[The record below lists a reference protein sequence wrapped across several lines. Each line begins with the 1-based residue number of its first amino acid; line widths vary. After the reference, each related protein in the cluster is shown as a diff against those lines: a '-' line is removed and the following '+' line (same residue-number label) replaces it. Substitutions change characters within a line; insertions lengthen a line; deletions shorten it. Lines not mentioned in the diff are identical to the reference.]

1 MARTMSVKIPVSSL
15 IADIEASI
23 AKIDESVS
31 NYANE
36 RKQYEAE
43 MISYKESVAK
53 FVSDFVSKN
62 ASNIGYDYDSIL
74 RINHA
79 YNGKVELI
87 FDKDSIEGFPEKPEE
102 PQKPNQKEWFG
113 REHQTRKQIL
123 ERNLKVLRMTTQE
136 EVSASSYSSVM
147 ELI

>member
-1 MARTMSVKIPVSSL
+1 MSVKIPVSSL

-23 AKIDESVS
+23 AKIDEAVVS
-31 NYANE
+31 YSAE
-36 RKQYEAE
+36 LSSYRDEMVAYDKALIAKAIEALSNPE
-43 MISYKESVAK
+43 
-53 FVSDFVSKN
+53 
-62 ASNIGYDYDSIL
+62 NIGTDHTFPI
-74 RINHA
+74 RIQRNN
-79 YNGKVELI
+79 YRNDVSVE
-87 FDKDSIEGFPEKPEE
+87 FDVEALGFPTKPEE
-102 PQKPNQKEWFG
+102 PVKPNQKEWFG

>member
-1 MARTMSVKIPVSSL
+1 MARTMSVKIPVSAL
-15 IADIEASI
+15 IADIEKSI
-23 AKIDESVS
+23 AKIDEAIT
-31 NYANE
+31 NYATD
-36 RKQYEAE
+36 RKKYEAE
-43 MISYKESVAK
+43 TVAYKEIVAK
-53 FVSDFVSKN
+53 FVSDFISKN
-62 ASNIGYDYDSIL
+62 ATSLGYDYDSLI
-74 RINHA
+74 RINHS

-87 FDKDSIEGFPEKPEE
+87 LDKDSIDGFPEKPEE
-102 PQKPNQKEWFG
+102 PSKPNEKEWFG

>member
-1 MARTMSVKIPVSSL
+1 MSVKIPVSSL

-23 AKIDESVS
+23 AKIDEAVE
-31 NYANE
+31 NYAE
-36 RKQYEAE
+36 DRKKYEAE
-43 MISYKESVAK
+43 LVAYKENVAK
-53 FVSDFVSKN
+53 FVSSFISKN
-62 ASNIGYDYDSIL
+62 ASNIGYDYDSQI

-87 FDKDSIEGFPEKPEE
+87 LDKDSIDGFPDRPEE
-102 PQKPNQKEWFG
+102 PTKPNQKEWFG

>member
-1 MARTMSVKIPVSSL
+1 MARTMSVKIPVSVL
-15 IADIEASI
+15 ISDIEASI

-31 NYANE
+31 NYATE
-36 RKQYEAE
+36 RKQYETDLVA
-43 MISYKESVAK
+43 YKESVAK

-62 ASNIGYDYDSIL
+62 ASNIGYDYESIL

>member
-1 MARTMSVKIPVSSL
+1 MSVKIPVSAL
-15 IADIEASI
+15 ISDIEKSI
-23 AKIDESVS
+23 AKIDEAIT
-31 NYANE
+31 NYASD
-36 RKQYEAE
+36 RKQYEVDVSA
-43 MISYKESVAK
+43 YKESVAK
-53 FVSDFVSKN
+53 FVSDFISKN
-62 ASNIGYDYDSIL
+62 APSIGYDYESLI
-74 RINHA
+74 RINHS

-87 FDKDSIEGFPEKPEE
+87 LDKDSIEGFPEKPEE
-102 PQKPNQKEWFG
+102 PSKPNEKEWFG

>member
-15 IADIEASI
+15 IADIEKSI
-23 AKIDESVS
+23 AKIDEAIT
-31 NYANE
+31 NYASD
-36 RKQYEAE
+36 RKKYDAE
-43 MISYKESVAK
+43 VVSYKQNVAK
-53 FVSDFVSKN
+53 FVSDFISKN
-62 ASNIGYDYDSIL
+62 ANKIGYEYDSLI
-74 RINHA
+74 RINHS
-79 YNGKVELI
+79 YNGKVELVL
-87 FDKDSIEGFPEKPEE
+87 DKDLIEGFPEKPEE
-102 PQKPNQKEWFG
+102 PVKPNEKEWFG

>member
-1 MARTMSVKIPVSSL
+1 MARTMSVKIPVSAL
-15 IADIEASI
+15 ISDIEKSI
-23 AKIDESVS
+23 AKIDEAIT
-31 NYANE
+31 NYATD
-36 RKQYEAE
+36 RKKYEAE
-43 MISYKESVAK
+43 TVAYKESVAK
-53 FVSDFVSKN
+53 FVSDFISKN
-62 ASNIGYDYDSIL
+62 SSSIGYDYESLI
-74 RINHA
+74 RINHS

-87 FDKDSIEGFPEKPEE
+87 LDKDSIDGFPERPEE
-102 PQKPNQKEWFG
+102 PSKPNEKEWFG

>member
-1 MARTMSVKIPVSSL
+1 MSVKIPVSSL

-23 AKIDESVS
+23 AKIDESVV
-31 NYANE
+31 NYADE
-36 RKQYEAE
+36 RKQYELETEA
-43 MISYKESVAK
+43 YKKQVAIA
-53 FVSDFVSKN
+53 VSEYVKN
-62 ASNIGYDYDSIL
+62 NADKIGYDYDSKI
-74 RINHA
+74 RITTN
-79 YNGKVELI
+79 YNGRLELTLDPELI
-87 FDKDSIEGFPEKPEE
+87 GLGEKPTE
-102 PQKPNQKEWFG
+102 PSKPNQKEWFG

>member
-1 MARTMSVKIPVSSL
+1 MSVKIPVSSL

-23 AKIDESVS
+23 AKIDEAVE
-31 NYANE
+31 NYAAD
-36 RKQYEAE
+36 RKKYESE
-43 MISYKESVAK
+43 MATYKEDVAK
-53 FVSDFVSKN
+53 FVSEFISKN
-62 ASNIGYDYDSIL
+62 ASSIGYDYDSQL

-79 YNGKVELI
+79 YNNKVELI
-87 FDKDSIEGFPEKPEE
+87 IDKDSIEGFPEKPEE
-102 PQKPNQKEWFG
+102 PTKPNQKEWFG

>member
-1 MARTMSVKIPVSSL
+1 MARTMSVKIPVSAL
-15 IADIEASI
+15 IADIEKSV
-23 AKIDESVS
+23 AKIDEAIT
-31 NYANE
+31 NYATD
-36 RKQYEAE
+36 RKNYETETVA
-43 MISYKESVAK
+43 YKESVAK
-53 FVSDFVSKN
+53 FVSDFLSKN
-62 ASNIGYDYDSIL
+62 ASNIGYDYESLI
-74 RINHA
+74 RINHS

-87 FDKDSIEGFPEKPEE
+87 LDKDSIEGFPEKPEE
-102 PQKPNQKEWFG
+102 PKKPNEKEWFG

>member
-23 AKIDESVS
+23 AKIDESVV
-31 NYANE
+31 NYADE
-36 RKQYEAE
+36 RKQYEAATE
-43 MISYKESVAK
+43 AYKKQVAVA
-53 FVSDFVSKN
+53 VSEYVKN
-62 ASNIGYDYDSIL
+62 NSDKIGYDYDSTI
-74 RINHA
+74 RITTN
-79 YNGKVELI
+79 YNGRLELQLDPELI
-87 FDKDSIEGFPEKPEE
+87 GLGERPTE
-102 PQKPNQKEWFG
+102 PVKPNQKEWFG

>member
-1 MARTMSVKIPVSSL
+1 MARTMSVRIPVSAL
-15 IADIEASI
+15 ISDIEKSI
-23 AKIDESVS
+23 AKIDEAIT
-31 NYANE
+31 NYATD
-36 RKQYEAE
+36 RKKYEAE
-43 MISYKESVAK
+43 TAAYKESVAK
-53 FVSDFVSKN
+53 FVSDFISKN
-62 ASNIGYDYDSIL
+62 VSNIGYEYESLI
-74 RINHA
+74 RINHS

-87 FDKDSIEGFPEKPEE
+87 LDKDSIEGFPERPEE
-102 PQKPNQKEWFG
+102 PKKPNEKEWFG

>member
-23 AKIDESVS
+23 AKIDEAVE
-31 NYANE
+31 NYAQE
-36 RKQYEAE
+36 RKEYE
-43 MISYKESVAK
+43 VAIK
-53 FVSDFVSKN
+53 KYNDDFVSHAKQALSN
-62 ASNIGYDYDSIL
+62 PDNIGTEYGSL
-74 RINHA
+74 VRVSKN
-79 YNGKVELI
+79 YNGTLSLE
-87 FDKDSIEGFPEKPEE
+87 FDTEGLGFPVKPEE
-102 PQKPNQKEWFG
+102 PTKPNQKEWFG